1 MTQEQSIAPLDQS
14 KEALNLRASCLSV
27 AISVAGSPNGHP
39 ENTIDYAREFYL
51 FLSGQD
57 PVLDFEG
64 PFPHNVIS
72 MKDYIEY
79 RRASSAA
86 APVGPNNVS

>member
-14 KEALNLRASCLSV
+14 KEDLNLRASCLSV
-27 AISVAGSPNGHP
+27 AISVAVTPNGDP
-39 ENTIDYAREFYL
+39 LDTIDYAREFYL

-64 PFPHNVIS
+64 PIPDNVIS
-72 MKDYIEY
+72 LRDYKESKRGISVEATVD
-79 RRASSAA
+79 RDD
-86 APVGPNNVS
+86 VS

>member
-14 KEALNLRASCLSV
+14 KEDLNLRASCLSV
-27 AISVAGSPNGHP
+27 AVSLAGTPNGYP
-39 ENTIDYAREFYL
+39 VDAIDYAREFYL

-64 PFPHNVIS
+64 PIPDNVIS
-72 MKDYIEY
+72 MKDYIESKGGISVATTVD
-79 RRASSAA
+79 RDD
-86 APVGPNNVS
+86 VS

>member
-14 KEALNLRASCLSV
+14 KEDLNLRASCLSV
-27 AISVAGSPNGHP
+27 AISVAVTPNGCP
-39 ENTIDYAREFYL
+39 VDAIDYAREFYL

-64 PFPHNVIS
+64 PPPDNVIS
-72 MKDYIEY
+72 MRDYVESKRGISVE
-79 RRASSAA
+79 
-86 APVGPNNVS
+86 APVDHDDVS

>member
-14 KEALNLRASCLSV
+14 KEDLNLRASCLSV
-27 AISVAGSPNGHP
+27 AISIAGVPNGYP
-39 ENTIDYAREFYL
+39 ANAIDYAREFYL

-64 PFPHNVIS
+64 PPSDNVIS
-72 MKDYIEY
+72 LRDYKESKM
-79 RRASSAA
+79 ASSVG
-86 APVGPNNVS
+86 APVDQDDVS

>member
-14 KEALNLRASCLSV
+14 KEDLNLRANCLSV
-27 AISVAGSPNGHP
+27 AIAVAGSPNGHP
-39 ENTIDYAREFYL
+39 EDTIDYAREFYL

-64 PFPHNVIS
+64 PLPDNVIN
-72 MKDYIEY
+72 MKDYIESK
-79 RRASSAA
+79 RGSSVA
-86 APVGPNNVS
+86 APVDQDDVS

>member
-14 KEALNLRASCLSV
+14 KEDLNLRASCLSV
-27 AISVAGSPNGHP
+27 AISSVGTPNGYP
-39 ENTIDYAREFYL
+39 EDVIDYAREFYL

-64 PFPHNVIS
+64 PIPDNVIS
-72 MKDYIEY
+72 MKDYIESK
-79 RRASSAA
+79 RDSRVA
-86 APVGPNNVS
+86 APVDRDDVS

>member
-14 KEALNLRASCLSV
+14 KEDLNLRANCLSV
-27 AISVAGSPNGHP
+27 AISIVTTPNGYP
-39 ENTIDYAREFYL
+39 EDAIDYAREFYL

-64 PFPHNVIS
+64 PPPDNVIS
-72 MKDYIEY
+72 MKDYVKSK
-79 RRASSAA
+79 RGSSGATT
-86 APVGPNNVS
+86 VDVDDVS

>member
-14 KEALNLRASCLSV
+14 KEDLNLRANCLSV
-27 AISVAGSPNGHP
+27 AISLAGTPNGHP
-39 ENTIDYAREFYL
+39 GDAIDYAREFYL

-72 MKDYIEY
+72 MKDYIESK
-79 RRASSAA
+79 RGSSVVTT
-86 APVGPNNVS
+86 VGPDNVS

>member
-14 KEALNLRASCLSV
+14 KEDLNLRASCLSV

-39 ENTIDYAREFYL
+39 EDTIDYAREFYL

-57 PVLDFEG
+57 PVLDCEG
-64 PFPHNVIS
+64 PLPDNVIS
-72 MKDYIEY
+72 MADYIESK
-79 RRASSAA
+79 RDSSAE
-86 APVGPNNVS
+86 APVDRDDVS